1 MLANDMKKGTKVI
14 QTNGWH
20 ATIMDNKKGIIR
32 LAEVQGFVT
41 EIGSIY
47 IDDID
52 MVLTENGW
60 ENIEF
65 SPAQKKQIDRKNSSM
80 MTWSSDALG
89 W

>member
-1 MLANDMKKGTKVI
+1 MLANDMKKRTKVI

-32 LAEVQGFVT
+32 LAEVDGFVK

-65 SPAQKKQIDRKNSSM
+65 SPSQKKQIDRKNISM
-80 MTWSSDALG
+80 NALG

>member
-1 MLANDMKKGTKVI
+1 MLANDMKKGTKGI
-14 QTNGWH
+14 QINGWDF
-20 ATIMDNKKGIIR
+20 TIMDNMKGMIR
-32 LAEVQGFVT
+32 LAEVVGIET

-65 SPAQKKQIDRKNSSM
+65 SPAQQKQIAKKN
-80 MTWSSDALG
+80 TALNALG